1 MTILVNDEP
10 FDLEREMTVA
20 EFIAEELEAEGEFV
34 ILVNDTVVPV
44 EKRASVILKE
54 GDSVE
59 AVRFVSGG

>member
-20 EFIAEELEAEGEFV
+20 EFIAEELEAEVEFV